1 MKSLLEAIL
10 LVYFAAVFP
19 GSAVKLSKSTN
30 VAKKV
35 QSDMIL
41 NNYYTGA
48 NCKKIKEQLA
58 EIKQDVWQL
67 NENITDSCT
76 GDRLH
81 ADVRQQLEGIKVGI
95 AELRENVTGAASVP
109 NSLLSEVK
117 QQVAELKEELRAF
130 KENLTGGPEGNGVL
144 SEVKQQLVE
153 LKEEIRG
160 LKSKKKESQGG
171 KSL

>member
-10 LVYFAAVFP
+10 LVYFAAAFP
-19 GSAVKLSKSTN
+19 DSTVKLAKNTN
-30 VAKKV
+30 VVKKA
-35 QSDMIL
+35 QSDMI

-58 EIKQDVWQL
+58 EIKQDVRQL
-67 NENITDSCT
+67 NENITDSCA

-81 ADVRQQLEGIKVGI
+81 ADVRQQLEGIKVSI

-109 NSLLSEVK
+109 NSLFSEVK
-117 QQVAELKEELRAF
+117 QQVAELKEELRALN
-130 KENLTGGPEGNGVL
+130 ENLTGGSEGNGVL

-160 LKSKKKESQGG
+160 LKGG
-171 KSL
+171 KGL